1 MSKKTI
7 YDTLVDAGLT
17 PEGACGLMGNMAKES
32 TMHSNNLQDSYNSMF
47 KLSDEQYTALADA
60 GKPTYNGKYFMND
73 EAGYGLC
80 QWTHPSRKRDLLQF
94 SKNWGVSVGAEDMQV
109 EFCLFELRESYP
121 QLLSFLSETQDIYTA
136 AERVCKEYERPAVND
151 VETRYRYAQE
161 FYDAYAAPAGED
173 ENDVPQDP
181 IIMILQMVL
190 SYNGYSVEITGHKD
204 NATLDAL
211 QDFISVLM
219 G

>member
-1 MSKKTI
+1 MSEKTI
-7 YDTLVDAGLT
+7 YDTLIDAGLT
-17 PEGACGLMGNMAKES
+17 PEGACGLMGNMKAES
-32 TMHSNNLQDSYNSMF
+32 SMKSNIAQRGMT
-47 KLSDEQYTALADA
+47 KLTDEEYTKAAD
-60 GKPTYNGKYFMND
+60 NGKINFTND
-73 EAGYGLC
+73 AVGYGLC
-80 QWTHPSRKRDLLQF
+80 QWTYHSRKRDLLQF

-136 AERVCKEYERPAVND
+136 AERVCKEYERPAVNNI
-151 VETRYRYAQE
+151 ETRYRYAQE
-161 FYDAYAAPAGED
+161 FYDAYAAPARED

-211 QDFISVLM
+211 QDFISVLR

>member
-1 MSKKTI
+1 MSEKTI
-7 YDTLVDAGLT
+7 YDTLIDAGLT
-17 PEGACGLMGNMAKES
+17 PEGACGLMGNMKAES
-32 TMHSNNLQDSYNSMF
+32 SMKSNIAQRGMT
-47 KLSDEQYTALADA
+47 KLTDEEYTKAAD
-60 GKPTYNGKYFMND
+60 NGNINFTND
-73 EAGYGLC
+73 AVGYGLC
-80 QWTHPSRKRDLLQF
+80 QWTYHSRKRDLLQF

-109 EFCLFELRESYP
+109 EFCLYELRESYP

-211 QDFISVLM
+211 QDFISVLR

>member
-1 MSKKTI
+1 MSEKTI
-7 YDTLVDAGLT
+7 YDTLIDAGLT
-17 PEGACGLMGNMAKES
+17 PEGACGLMGNMKAES
-32 TMHSNNLQDSYNSMF
+32 SMKSNIAQRGMT
-47 KLSDEQYTALADA
+47 KLTDEEYTKAAD
-60 GKPTYNGKYFMND
+60 NGKINFTND
-73 EAGYGLC
+73 AVGYGLC
-80 QWTHPSRKRDLLQF
+80 QWTYHSRKRDLLQF

-211 QDFISVLM
+211 QDFISVLR

>member
-1 MSKKTI
+1 MSEKTI
-7 YDTLVDAGLT
+7 YDTLIDAGLT
-17 PEGACGLMGNMAKES
+17 PEGACGLMGNMKAES
-32 TMHSNNLQDSYNSMF
+32 GMKSNIAQRGMT
-47 KLSDEQYTALADA
+47 KLTDEEYTKAAD
-60 GKPTYNGKYFMND
+60 NGKINFTND
-73 EAGYGLC
+73 AIGYGLC
-80 QWTHPSRKRDLLQF
+80 QWTYHARKRDLLQF

-161 FYDAYAAPAGED
+161 FYDAYASPAGED

-211 QDFISVLM
+211 QDFISVLR